1 MSFFNQRG
9 IFLQL
14 MQPSLSEPNTVVS
27 LQLARKELSW
37 DADNEKQVEALVDSV
52 FFNAV
57 SSDGGNSF
65 SIRVVGKDVDGD
77 GDVDADDKAKRGSHG
92 DEADECQHGVEQWLC
107 PASPRIALAIA
118 GQHGGA
124 LWFAARVVP
133 RQQQSKA

>member
-77 GDVDADDKAKRGSHG
+77 GDVDADDKAKL
-92 DEADECQHGVEQWLC
+92 Q
-107 PASPRIALAIA
+107 ALA
-118 GQHGGA
+118 
-124 LWFAARVVP
+124 
-133 RQQQSKA
+133 KAYASIVNP